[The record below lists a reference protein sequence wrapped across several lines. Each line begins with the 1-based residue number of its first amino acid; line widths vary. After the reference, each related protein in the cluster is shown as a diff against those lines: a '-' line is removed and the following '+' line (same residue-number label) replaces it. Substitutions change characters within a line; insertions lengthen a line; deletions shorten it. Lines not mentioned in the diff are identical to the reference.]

1 MMTNEQKLKRASEL
15 NELIS
20 PLRLEKM
27 TSSLK
32 YNFHNDNFLRTQNEE
47 SKKIADEE
55 MVKIKAAEEKLLP
68 LLQEIKSLQTDY
80 VIEYDALI
88 IENGFPNPKRNSLRI
103 SIPFYYLIDTKANGI
118 DTADLSQM
126 FLVKEALLF
135 IKHQIVSDPTLI
147 SIKTVTE

>member
-1 MMTNEQKLKRASEL
+1 MTNEQKLSKASEL
-15 NELIS
+15 NEIIS
-20 PLRLEKM
+20 PLQLEKM
-27 TSSLK
+27 TSSLR
-32 YNFHNDNFLRTQNEE
+32 YNFHNDNFQRTQSED

-55 MVKIKAAEEKLLP
+55 MTKIKIAEEKLLP
-68 LLQEIKSLQTDY
+68 LFHELKSLQTDY

-103 SIPFYYLIDTKANGI
+103 SIPFYYLVDTKVNGF

-126 FLVKEALLF
+126 FLVKETLQF
-135 IKHQIVSDPTLI
+135 IKHQIVSNPTLI

>member
-1 MMTNEQKLKRASEL
+1 MTNEQKLKRASEL
-15 NELIS
+15 NELVS
-20 PLRLEKM
+20 PLCLEKM

-55 MVKIKAAEEKLLP
+55 MAKIKAAEEKLLP
-68 LLQEIKSLQTDY
+68 LLQEVKNLQTDY

-88 IENGFPNPKRNSLRI
+88 IENGFPNLKRNSLRI
-103 SIPFYYLIDTKANGI
+103 SIPFYYLVDTKANGF

-135 IKHQIVSDPTLI
+135 IKHQIVSDPALI